1 MRAASS
7 AASKQSAGE
16 DAATIGIGLSPWRPN
31 IASSRSPCSVF
42 VGSPVEGPPRC
53 TSTITIGSSMITA
66 SPSVS
71 AFRSM
76 PGPLVPV
83 TASWPA
89 NAAPSAM
96 LAAAI
101 SSSACSVITPKF
113 LWRESSCSSSE
124 AGVIG

>member
-1 MRAASS
+1 M
-7 AASKQSAGE
+7 
-16 DAATIGIGLSPWRPN
+16 I
-31 IASSRSPCSVF
+31 
-42 VGSPVEGPPRC
+42 
-53 TSTITIGSSMITA
+53 IGSSMITA

-83 TASWPA
+83 TARWPA

-96 LAAAI
+96 FAAAI

-113 LWRESSCSSSE
+113 LCRESSCSSSE